1 MKIYDCFTFFN
12 ELELLDLR
20 LKELYNYVD
29 YFVLVEATLTHTGK
43 TKDLIFEKNKNK
55 YSAFLDKIIHVKVND
70 LPDYNN
76 FEGIW
81 EPENFQRNCITR
93 GLTNASEDDVI
104 LVSDIDEIPRPSAI
118 PVGVKSLEKHTWVSC
133 EQNLFY
139 YYVNCI
145 QNQLWRGT
153 VFSKVKDASVP
164 QDLRNSRDQ
173 VPHLKNAGW
182 HYSFMGGSDR
192 IIEKVNNIAESSL
205 IIDKIK
211 GKDDIEYK
219 MKNQIDLWDRTE
231 SLAQKKII
239 PLNASAPNHI
249 HWFVDKYPTFFYD
262 EKRN

>member
-20 LKELYNYVD
+20 LKELYNHVD

-43 TKDLIFEKNKNK
+43 PKELIFEKNRDK
-55 YSAFLDKIIHVKVND
+55 YSDYLDKIIYVKVND
-70 LPDYNN
+70 LPNYND

-81 EPENFQRNCITR
+81 EPENFQRNCISR
-93 GLTNASEDDVI
+93 GLTNAEDNDVI
-104 LVSDIDEIPRPSAI
+104 MVSDIDEIPRPSAI
-118 PVGVKSLEKHTWVSC
+118 PIGINGLEKHKWISC

-153 VFSKVKDASVP
+153 VLSRKIDVSTP
-164 QDLRNSRDQ
+164 QDLRNARDI

-192 IIEKVNNIAESSL
+192 IIEKVSNIAESSL

-231 SLAQKKII
+231 SLAQKKLI
-239 PLNASAPNHI
+239 PLDARAPENI
-249 HWFVDKYPTFFYD
+249 NWFIKKYPTFYYN
-262 EKRN
+262 E